1 MNEIIVKW
9 NHIYTK
15 GITISTSTKINTLL
29 FADSQVIIANSED
42 NLQRGVF
49 TLQNIA
55 KNFEME
61 ISPKKSETMAFVG
74 QDPVRCKIM
83 DNTCLQPV
91 KNLKYLIC
99 EISYENK

>member
-1 MNEIIVKW
+1 MEPDL
-9 NHIYTK
+9 HK
-15 GITISTSTKINTLL
+15 GITISTSTKINTL
-29 FADSQVIIANSED
+29 SQVIIANSEG
-42 NLQRGVF
+42 NLQREYSHYK
-49 TLQNIA
+49 TA

-91 KNLKYLIC
+91 KNFIYLIC
-99 EISYENK
+99 GISYENK